1 MIFVCRLSRISALM
15 VAAAVASAC
24 TADNSVGRDVVSGG
38 HPDAAVSGSGGA
50 SLPVGSGGSTG
61 SGGSPVTT
69 GSGGSSD
76 GDGSGGV
83 SGTGGAAKGS
93 GGAGATTTPDAG
105 ADRPA
110 SGGTTGSGGGNSGS
124 TSGPITAGG
133 DSKCAG
139 SMAKLCDGFEEAD
152 IGATGSAWTAATG
165 GGTTVAVDTSKPYR
179 GSKSVHITF
188 KAAANAQGFITE
200 TKTFSASGTAAMNN
214 SLWGRMFVWY
224 QLDAG
229 QTAPAG
235 HFVFIRA
242 EGGGSQLHIAG
253 GHGAMLGAE
262 IRTTTDLYKY
272 AAPAVPVPPAPAA
285 WHCWEWHT
293 EADNTLQFFIDGKVL
308 SGMAVTAAD
317 KWPFPNFGKLYL
329 GWLDFS
335 AGPTGQMWIDEVA
348 LASTQVGCDN

>member
-1 MIFVCRLSRISALM
+1 MVPVWRLAPLSAL
-15 VAAAVASAC
+15 VLGFASAC
-24 TADNSVGRDVVSGG
+24 TPDNSVGRDTVPGVQL
-38 HPDAAVSGSGGA
+38 DAAVSGSGGTT
-50 SLPVGSGGSTG
+50 LPVGSAGSTG
-61 SGGSPVTT
+61 SGGSSVTT
-69 GSGGSSD
+69 GSGGTSI
-76 GDGSGGV
+76 GV
-83 SGTGGAAKGS
+83 STAGVAGTGGAGPGV
-93 GGAGATTTPDAG
+93 GGTGGTTTPDGGAG
-105 ADRPA
+105 SRPP

-139 SMAKLCDGFEEAD
+139 STAKLCDGFEEAD
-152 IGATGSAWTAATG
+152 VGGAGSAWTALTG

-200 TKTFSASGTAAMNN
+200 TKTFSAGGTAAMNN
-214 SLWGRMFVWY
+214 ALWGRMFVWY

-262 IRTTTDLYKY
+262 MRTNSDMYKY
-272 AAPAVPVPPAPAA
+272 ASPAVPVPAVPAG

-293 EADNTLQFFIDGKVL
+293 EADNTLQFFIDGKVVP
-308 SGMAVTAAD
+308 GMAVTAAD
-317 KWPFPNFGKLYL
+317 KWPFPNFSKLYL

-348 LASTQVGCDN
+348 LGSTQVGCDN

>member
-1 MIFVCRLSRISALM
+1 MSVLM
-15 VAAAVASAC
+15 VAAASAC
-24 TADNSVGRDVVSGG
+24 MADNSLGG
-38 HPDAAVSGSGGA
+38 DTIRGANPDTVASGSGGTSVA
-50 SLPVGSGGSTG
+50 AGSGGSTG
-61 SGGSPVTT
+61 SGGSAAVT
-69 GSGGSSD
+69 GSGGNST
-76 GDGSGGV
+76 GGV
-83 SGTGGAAKGS
+83 VGTGGNGPGS
-93 GGAGATTTPDAG
+93 GGAGATGGGAG
-105 ADRPA
+105 SRPP
-110 SGGTTGSGGGNSGS
+110 SGGMTGSGAGDSGS
-124 TSGPITAGG
+124 STGPITAGG

-139 SMAKLCDGFEEAD
+139 STAKLCDGFEEAD
-152 IGATGSAWTAATG
+152 VGAAGSAWTALTG

-188 KAAANAQGFITE
+188 KAGANAQGFITE
-200 TKTFSASGTAAMNN
+200 TKTFMAGGTAATNN
-214 SLWGRMFVWY
+214 ALWGRMFVWY

-262 IRTTTDLYKY
+262 MRTNSDMYKY
-272 AAPAVPVPPAPAA
+272 ASPTVPVPAVPAA

-293 EADNTLQFFIDGKVL
+293 AADNTLQFFIDGKVVP
-308 SGMAVTAAD
+308 GMAVTAAD
-317 KWPFPNFGKLYL
+317 KWPFPNFSKLYL

-348 LASTQVGCDN
+348 LGATQVGCDN